1 MFRTQ
6 ILAAAVAA
14 NLISGAA
21 VAERP
26 RSGEEQLA
34 LALRG
39 RTAGKPVDCIQ
50 LRRAGNSSIIDK
62 TAIIFAVGDVLY
74 VNKPA
79 SGGDELSDSKVML
92 LRMSASQLCSG
103 QAVQLFDPG
112 AKITMGSE
120 VLGPFVPYRR
130 VAQTRTST
138 PNLPPQTGRGPS
150 GY

>member
-1 MFRTQ
+1 MFR
-6 ILAAAVAA
+6 IHVLAAAIAA
-14 NLISGAA
+14 NLIGSA
-21 VAERP
+21 VAAERP

-39 RTAGKPVDCIQ
+39 RTAGRPVNCIQ
-50 LRRAGNSSIIDK
+50 LKRVGDSSIVDK

-79 SGGDELSDSKVML
+79 SGGDALSDSKVLL

-103 QAVQLFDPG
+103 QAVHLFDPG
-112 AKITMGSE
+112 AKITVGFE
-120 VLGPFVPYRR
+120 LLGPFVPYRR
-130 VAQTRTST
+130 IAPNRMSA
-138 PNLPPQTGRGPS
+138 PNLPSQTRRGPS